1 MWNRQVLFNEIG
13 GEMSAV
19 NIEMLLEP
27 LAGDKPVGVDME
39 YDLEFTDLALKAKGE
54 PDRVEIIKDP
64 ENSGR
69 DIERITPGKECD
81 ARTVLESALALFKR
95 TKDLRVAMYVVY
107 GATRTEGLPGLA
119 VGAELVA
126 GLLDRYWDD
135 VYPELDEE
143 VEYGPDM
150 RINAL
155 NAFCDPALLLRAV
168 KGAAFAEARAI
179 GKFTLRDLDVASGD
193 ATPQDGQLAATPELL
208 RAVCAEMD
216 QDVLA
221 ERLAACR
228 AAIAQL
234 AAIVANFEQHTSA
247 SPDFTILIKILK
259 RAIAIYEGSGAVGEE
274 SVAADAE
281 QDADG
286 QDAAESN
293 GGGRTASV
301 GGKLASRADAKRML
315 EQVCTY
321 LDKAEP
327 AHPSPLLIRRAIRLL
342 DMNFMDIM
350 RELTPESVSE
360 IEKLGGIRNE
370 AE

>member
-1 MWNRQVLFNEIG
+1 MG
-13 GEMSAV
+13 AV

-27 LAGDKPVGVDME
+27 LAGDKPVGEDME

-54 PDRVEIIKDP
+54 PDKISIVKDP

-69 DIERITPGKECD
+69 DIESITPGKECD
-81 ARTVLESALALFKR
+81 ARAVLESALALFKR

-119 VGAELVA
+119 AGAELVA
-126 GLLDRYWDD
+126 GMLDRYWDN

-179 GKFTLRDLDVASGD
+179 GKFTLRDLDVASGE
-193 ATPQDGQLAATPELL
+193 AAPQDGQLAATPELL

-216 QDVLA
+216 QEVLA
-221 ERLAACR
+221 ERLAACK
-228 AAIAQL
+228 AVIAQL
-234 AAIVANFEQHTSA
+234 AAIVAIFDQHTSA
-247 SPDFTILIKILK
+247 SPDFAILIKILK
-259 RAIAIYEGSGAVGEE
+259 RAIAIYEDSGAGGEE
-274 SVAADAE
+274 AGDAE
-281 QDADG
+281 QVAEA

-293 GGGRTASV
+293 GGARTASV
-301 GGKLASRADAKRML
+301 AGKLASRADAKKML
-315 EQVCTY
+315 ELVCAY
-321 LDKAEP
+321 LDQAEP

-342 DMNFMDIM
+342 DMSFMDIM
-350 RELTPESVSE
+350 RELTPESVAE

-370 AE
+370 EE